1 MYALGWLA
9 DGFGLIW
16 PTRNFLFHTH
26 SVATLAL
33 RPVSKLTSGDCVQPV
48 GPVAVVVKDVLGH
61 LIVQS
66 VQRSQVHLA
75 CLETV
80 R

>member
-1 MYALGWLA
+1 MFW
-9 DGFGLIW
+9 FI
-16 PTRNFLFHTH
+16 H

-33 RPVSKLTSGDCVQPV
+33 RPISKLTSGDCVQPV
-48 GPVAVVVKDVLGH
+48 GPFAVVVKDVLGH

-80 R
+80 RSLLHCKQGGRTEVSCNFWR